1 MGPEVTEGP
10 RPPTPFGQIQEA
22 VAAADA
28 GPTREARVGD
38 LGVVERRHRADV
50 DWFGVGERAL
60 AAGSP
65 PPPAQG
71 GRRGN
76 ADGDLAVLL
85 EPDQGRPHRDL
96 ADEVLGPVDRV
107 DDPPSARAG

>member
-1 MGPEVTEGP
+1 RLLDDDLEGGQVPQGDFRIEADLAAAFRDQDMGPEVTEGP

-50 DWFGVGERAL
+50 DGFGVGERAL

-76 ADGDLAVLL
+76 ADGDLAV
-85 EPDQGRPHRDL
+85 
-96 ADEVLGPVDRV
+96 
-107 DDPPSARAG
+107 